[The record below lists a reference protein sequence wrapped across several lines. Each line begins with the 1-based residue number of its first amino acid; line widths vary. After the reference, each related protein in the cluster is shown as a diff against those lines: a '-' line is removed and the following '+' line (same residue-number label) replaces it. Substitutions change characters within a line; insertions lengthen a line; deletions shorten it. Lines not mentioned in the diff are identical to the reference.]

1 MARAKPAVPPGMRIT
16 QIAVVVE
23 DLRKT
28 METYHSVMG
37 WGPWSVYEHK
47 PPVLH
52 HTEVRGKK
60 VPYTM
65 LGAEAHCDPVDFEIL
80 QPLEGPSIYKEFL
93 KEKGEG
99 LHHVSV
105 VSPSDDVHRALSDFE
120 RHGVGVLM
128 SGRLGDGIEFYYMD
142 TEPTLKMVAETVS
155 GHAISLKPSY
165 TYP

>member
-1 MARAKPAVPPGMRIT
+1 MKIT
-16 QIAVVVE
+16 QVAVVVN
-23 DLRKT
+23 DLKAT
-28 METYHSVMG
+28 MKRYHEVMG

-52 HTEVRGKK
+52 KTEVRGRPVK
-60 VPYTM
+60 YTM
-65 LGAEAHCDPVDFEIL
+65 LGAEVHCDPIDFEIL

-105 VSPSDDVHRALSDFE
+105 VNPKHDVHKALADFE
-120 RHGVGVLM
+120 KEGIGVLM
-128 SGRLGDGIEFYYMD
+128 SGALEDIEFYYMD
-142 TEPTLKMVAETVS
+142 TDPVLKMVAETVS

>member
-1 MARAKPAVPPGMRIT
+1 MARAKGKIPPGMRIT
-16 QIAVVVE
+16 RVPVVVK
-23 DLRKT
+23 DLKKT
-28 METYHSVMG
+28 MENYHRVMG
-37 WGPWSVYEHK
+37 WGPWSVYEHR

-52 HTEVRGKK
+52 HTEVRGKPVK
-60 VPYTM
+60 YTM
-65 LGAEAHCDPVDFEIL
+65 LGAEVHCDPIDFEIL

-105 VSPSDDVHRALSDFE
+105 VNPAEDVHRALAEFKKAGIE
-120 RHGVGVLM
+120 VLM
-128 SGRLGDGIEFYYMD
+128 SGRLEGIEFYYMATD
-142 TEPTLKMVAETVS
+142 PVLKMVAETVS

>member
-1 MARAKPAVPPGMRIT
+1 MRIT
-16 QIAVVVE
+16 QVAVVVK
-23 DLRKT
+23 DLRAT
-28 METYHSVMG
+28 MKKYHEVMG

-52 HTEVRGKK
+52 HTEVRGKP
-60 VPYTM
+60 VRYTM
-65 LGAEAHCDPVDFEIL
+65 LGAEVHCDPIDFEIL

-105 VSPSDDVHRALSDFE
+105 VNSAENVHRALADFKKQ
-120 RHGVGVLM
+120 GIGVLM
-128 SGRLGDGIEFYYMD
+128 SGRLKDIEFYYLD
-142 TEPTLKMVAETVS
+142 TEPVLKMVTETVS